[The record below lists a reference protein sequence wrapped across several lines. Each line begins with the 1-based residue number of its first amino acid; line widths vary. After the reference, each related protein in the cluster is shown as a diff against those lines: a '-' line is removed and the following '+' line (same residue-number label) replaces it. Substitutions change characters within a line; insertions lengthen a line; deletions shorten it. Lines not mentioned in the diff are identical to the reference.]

1 MAFNEVNVLASF
13 VEFLP
18 KLLLFGAKDL
28 PLYDRCAP
36 EVGFDFVTSQTAS
49 VEADNVSE
57 LVDLILRKYA
67 ITVTV
72 AF

>member
-1 MAFNEVNVLASF
+1 MTLDEVNALASF

-18 KLLLFGAKDL
+18 KLLLFGAEDL

-49 VEADNVSE
+49 VEVGNVSE
-57 LVDLILRKYA
+57 LVDLILRKY
-67 ITVTV
+67 TV
-72 AF
+72 AVAVAF